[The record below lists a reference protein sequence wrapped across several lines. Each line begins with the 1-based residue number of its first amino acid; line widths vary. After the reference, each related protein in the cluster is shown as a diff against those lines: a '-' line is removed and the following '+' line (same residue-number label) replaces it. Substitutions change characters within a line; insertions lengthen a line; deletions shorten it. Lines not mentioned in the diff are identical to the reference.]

1 MRDADDGRGGLH
13 DGGRLSRGAALA
25 VRGEQP
31 RSQCA
36 ARAVVSW
43 SCARR
48 ALIGVMPG
56 TQRLSPEAAT
66 ASVRAVRRVR
76 A

>member
-36 ARAVVSW
+36 ARAVVSGRVRG
-43 SCARR
+43 AR
-48 ALIGVMPG
+48 
-56 TQRLSPEAAT
+56 TQRLLPQAAT